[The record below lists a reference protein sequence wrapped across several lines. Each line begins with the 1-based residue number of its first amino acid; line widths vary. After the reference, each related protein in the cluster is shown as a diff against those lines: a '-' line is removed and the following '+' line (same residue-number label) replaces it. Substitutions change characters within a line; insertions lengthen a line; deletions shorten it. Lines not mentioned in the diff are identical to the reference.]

1 MMADNI
7 AGVILAGGASKRF
20 NGIIKPMIDYEG
32 KTIISRIIET
42 IGEIFDDII
51 IVTNTPDEFKEYDNY
66 KIIGDK
72 FLNKGPLAGIHSA
85 LKESESE
92 AIFVVAGDMPLLDK
106 EIIIRQIDFYNTNKC
121 DILIPQIDYYIEP
134 LHGIYKKTLIRN
146 LEDYLGGDNN
156 YAVREF
162 LKMSDVRYLLMEVSG
177 KSISAFTN
185 INSSDDIPVI
195 IKLPGIK

>member
-134 LHGIYKKTLIRN
+134 LHGIYKKTVIRN
-146 LEDYLGGDNN
+146 LEDYLAGDNN
-156 YAVREF
+156 YAIREF
-162 LKMSDVRYLLMEVSG
+162 LKMSDVRCLLMEVSG